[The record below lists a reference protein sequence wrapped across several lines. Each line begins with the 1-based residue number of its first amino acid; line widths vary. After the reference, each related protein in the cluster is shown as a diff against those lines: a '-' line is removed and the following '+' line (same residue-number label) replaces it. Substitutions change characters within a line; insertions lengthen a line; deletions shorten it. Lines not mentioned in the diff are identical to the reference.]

1 MLEDARQ
8 RLAAGTLGVLAT
20 AAFGTIVSTPAQ
32 AAAAPQEVSSADSA
46 QSDIRASLALATV
59 SSVDTAPAASVACI
73 VAG

>member
-20 AAFGTIVSTPAQ
+20 AAFGTIVATPAQ
-32 AAAAPQEVSSADSA
+32 AATTQEVSTADSA

-59 SSVDTAPAASVACI
+59 SSIDTAPAASVACI